1 MSTERPAWSGARGAR
16 LTAAGPF
23 REPRSTR
30 HYVNRAG
37 AAFTLIEMLIVIAII
52 AVLSALLVPA
62 MQGLMG
68 TSGRR
73 GGVNTM
79 MAVFEQARLSAME
92 SGVRAYV
99 GFPVEAANK
108 TNAFSH
114 VIVYRDP
121 RPDETAPVAVTRWQK
136 LPQGV
141 FYEGGANFGATKNS
155 SNVLPKLGGETI
167 GQVAVLEFNRFGQ
180 LVPNTNEVKVMVGEK
195 ALPTPT
201 DPWLRNESN
210 FFEISV
216 QPLTGRAVVADKSGT
231 FGTNH

>member
-1 MSTERPAWSGARGAR
+1 MSNARGAR
-16 LTAAGPF
+16 SMEHAAQCTASGSCHSPLV
-23 REPRSTR
+23 TR
-30 HYVNRAG
+30 HCACRAG

-52 AVLSALLVPA
+52 AALSALLVPA
-62 MQGLMG
+62 VQGLMG
-68 TSGRR
+68 TRGRR

-79 MAVFEQARLSAME
+79 MAVFEQARLSALE
-92 SGVRAYV
+92 SGVRSYV
-99 GFPVEAANK
+99 GFPVNAANE

-141 FYEGGANFGATKNS
+141 FYEGGANFGAPKDS
-155 SNVLPKLGGETI
+155 SNALPKLGGETI
-167 GQVAVLEFNRFGQ
+167 GQLAVLEFNRFGQ
-180 LVPNTNEVKVMVGEK
+180 LVPNSDEVKVMVGEK
-195 ALPTPT
+195 ALPKG
-201 DPWLRNESN
+201 PWLRGERN

-231 FGTNH
+231 LGTSP

>member
-1 MSTERPAWSGARGAR
+1 MSNERGAWSVEHAAQR
-16 LTAAGPF
+16 TAFDFSHSPLA
-23 REPRSTR
+23 TR
-30 HYVNRAG
+30 HCACRAG

-62 MQGLMG
+62 VQGLMG

-79 MAVFEQARLSAME
+79 MAVFEQARLSALE
-92 SGVRAYV
+92 SGVRSYV
-99 GFPVEAANK
+99 GFPVKAANE

-121 RPDETAPVAVTRWQK
+121 RPEETAPVAVTRWQK

-155 SNVLPKLGGETI
+155 SNALPKLGGETI
-167 GQVAVLEFNRFGQ
+167 SELAVLEFNRFGQ
-180 LVPNTNEVKVMVGEK
+180 LVPNSDEVKVMVGEK
-195 ALPTPT
+195 ALPKG
-201 DPWLRNESN
+201 PWLRGESN

-231 FGTNH
+231 LGTSP

>member
-1 MSTERPAWSGARGAR
+1 MSNARGAR
-16 LTAAGPF
+16 SVEHAAQRTASDSCHLPLV
-23 REPRSTR
+23 TR
-30 HYVNRAG
+30 HCACRAG

-52 AVLSALLVPA
+52 AALSALLVPA
-62 MQGLMG
+62 VQGLMG

-92 SGVRAYV
+92 SGVRSYV
-99 GFPVEAANK
+99 GFPVNAANE

-141 FYEGGANFGATKNS
+141 FYEGGANFGAPKDS
-155 SNVLPKLGGETI
+155 SNALPKLGGETI
-167 GQVAVLEFNRFGQ
+167 GQLAVLEFNRFGQ
-180 LVPNTNEVKVMVGEK
+180 LVPNSDEVKVMVGEK
-195 ALPTPT
+195 ALPKG
-201 DPWLRNESN
+201 PWLRGERN

-231 FGTNH
+231 LGTSP